1 MSNVLI
7 GIIGVILFIG
17 LALAG
22 ALILGDDFGTAS
34 NSAKAATA
42 VSNLNQVAQA
52 AGMYQLKTGTAYS
65 QNPIEGLAP
74 RFLKVT
80 ALKPVTEF
88 GIIDFRGQNGFP
100 AGAGNPAYSAGMG
113 AGTTPKNMA
122 ICNEINQI
130 VGIPAESDGGPPFAS
145 SVTRDMGCFRIR
157 GSYGEISSNGGYLV
171 IYKRI

>member
-42 VSNLNQVAQA
+42 ISNLNQVAQA
-52 AGMYQLKTGTAYS
+52 AAMYQLKIGSPYS

-74 RFLKVT
+74 RFLKIT
-80 ALKPVTEF
+80 TLKPVPEF
-88 GIIDFRGQNGFP
+88 GIIDFRGQNGYP
-100 AGAGNPAYSAGMG
+100 AGGGNPAYSAGMG
-113 AGTTPKNMA
+113 AGTTPKNIA
-122 ICNEINQI
+122 ICNEVNQ
-130 VGIPAESDGGPPFAS
+130 VAGIAPEADGGPPFAT
-145 SVTRDMGCFRIR
+145 SVTHDMGCFRIK
-157 GSYGEISSNGGYLV
+157 GSYGEITTDGGYLV
-171 IYKRI
+171 IFKRI